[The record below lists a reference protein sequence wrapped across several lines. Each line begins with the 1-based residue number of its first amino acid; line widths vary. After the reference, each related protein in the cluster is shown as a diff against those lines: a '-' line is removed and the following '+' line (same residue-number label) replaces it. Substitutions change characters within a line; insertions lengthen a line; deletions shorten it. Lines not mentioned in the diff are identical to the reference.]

1 MLWSACIV
9 FPFSHESGTP
19 TTLFCPLL
27 VPFHKK
33 NSVVLCFV
41 NGILLELI
49 NSFFSLFFSIFIP
62 GFQTQKVYLVTEL
75 AEGGELFD
83 RICRKGNYYEHD
95 AAHLVRTICS
105 AVAYLHEQGI
115 VHRGKQLDPRR
126 TISGQKPQLS
136 RLSGDGGRTVMLF
149 FFLFV

>member
-1 MLWSACIV
+1 M
-9 FPFSHESGTP
+9 
-19 TTLFCPLL
+19 
-27 VPFHKK
+27 
-33 NSVVLCFV
+33 
-41 NGILLELI
+41 
-49 NSFFSLFFSIFIP
+49 
-62 GFQTQKVYLVTEL
+62 TEL

-115 VHRGKQLDPRR
+115 VHRGKQLDPQL

-136 RLSGDGGRTVMLF
+136 RLGSDGGGDDGRAIMLF
-149 FFLFV
+149 FLLFI